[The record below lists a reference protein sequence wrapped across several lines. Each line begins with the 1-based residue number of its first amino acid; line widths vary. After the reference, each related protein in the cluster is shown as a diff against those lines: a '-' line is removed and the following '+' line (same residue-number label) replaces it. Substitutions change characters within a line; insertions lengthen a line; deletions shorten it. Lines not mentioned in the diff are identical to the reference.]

1 MQTAKIFALCSG
13 NVNKYNFLTD
23 IQKSLFEKD
32 LVEKATALKRFE
44 N

>member
-13 NVNKYNFLTD
+13 NVNKCNFLTD
-23 IQKSLFEKD
+23 IQKFLSEKD
-32 LVEKATALKRFE
+32 LIEKATALKRFE